1 MKIIENIRK
10 LFRHEDFSAKVV
22 NKIEEKY
29 KENLEDE
36 KVKDAEQSAARE
48 VIEYVRRN
56 PNQAPE
62 ILKGILDK
70 KEIPNK
76 IFEQAATDI
85 SKIDEIPDTVI
96 PKAVADSEINVPD
109 QIIENIIENGD
120 VNRKE
125 KIELINNIDSEKIKQ
140 RQIEEELKELYK
152 ICADLTELDLINK
165 LESINI
171 VQKNER
177 LNKLEE
183 AIIAKKMAANYRKF
197 GGTKINTLGR
207 YLPVEKMLEEDLQT
221 KVYNEYEKMKN
232 DKNEENKVDKSKL
245 KMQILDEIAKNV
257 ANTYNEIGEFVIP
270 QSKNMTQI
278 TQEEEKN
285 FIGSIQIY
293 SRQKL
298 NDEDIINI
306 NLQIKGRSNNM
317 HLKDF
322 LVKLR
327 SLPKAQADIFISNT
341 KELLED
347 KEKLKVYNQLVN
359 SGIIKDLQILTE
371 EQRKKYIYSIK
382 NDLSEKTFEKDS
394 EEER

>member
-10 LFRHEDFSAKVV
+10 LFRHEDFSTKVV

-109 QIIENIIENGD
+109 QIIENIIENGN

-140 RQIEEELKELYK
+140 RQIE
-152 ICADLTELDLINK
+152 
-165 LESINI
+165 
-171 VQKNER
+171 
-177 LNKLEE
+177 
-183 AIIAKKMAANYRKF
+183 
-197 GGTKINTLGR
+197 
-207 YLPVEKMLEEDLQT
+207 
-221 KVYNEYEKMKN
+221 
-232 DKNEENKVDKSKL
+232 
-245 KMQILDEIAKNV
+245 
-257 ANTYNEIGEFVIP
+257 
-270 QSKNMTQI
+270 
-278 TQEEEKN
+278 
-285 FIGSIQIY
+285 
-293 SRQKL
+293 
-298 NDEDIINI
+298 
-306 NLQIKGRSNNM
+306 
-317 HLKDF
+317 
-322 LVKLR
+322 
-327 SLPKAQADIFISNT
+327 
-341 KELLED
+341 
-347 KEKLKVYNQLVN
+347 
-359 SGIIKDLQILTE
+359 
-371 EQRKKYIYSIK
+371 
-382 NDLSEKTFEKDS
+382 
-394 EEER
+394 